1 MADQASSTSAW
12 PTWFGAFDMQAL
24 RYLYGSKP
32 YASNDNTY
40 QINTTNAGASLSIV
54 DDGGNDTLEGGGGD
68 DVFTFS
74 IGHGHDLVN
83 DFDQWGDDVLSFSKN
98 MFASWNAVAAATKQV
113 GADVVIATS
122 ATSSVRLLNTS
133 LSSFN
138 ADDIRLAA

>member
-1 MADQASSTSAW
+1 MALTITGTSASEKIV
-12 PTWFGAFDMQAL
+12 
-24 RYLYGSKP
+24 GSSE
-32 YASNDNTY
+32 YQYWNDT
-40 QINTTNAGASLSIV
+40 ISGG
-54 DDGGNDTLEGGGGD
+54 GGNDTLEGGGGD

-98 MFASWNAVAAATKQV
+98 MFASWNAVSAATKQV

-138 ADDIRLAA
+138 ADDVRLAA